1 MAFTG
6 SVGMNGGQSIP
17 IGVNLEEASCQ
28 NVKQQLKKFEELCSK
43 EGSVNI
49 KTQIDKDGYKQIKQM
64 KDAMGNLVTQM
75 KKFDAE
81 GKILSNTV
89 EKIESKNRSAG
100 KAIDEY
106 ANAVEK
112 LKQKNLKSTSSFK
125 ELSEGFNKVK
135 EESEKVVVNGQ
146 KFTKTMTTLKDE
158 TGSTTRVIKT
168 LTSETGETSSAL
180 LRESK
185 SADTA
190 KQRTNELGGALE
202 TTGKKAKSAGV
213 GLADFGGTMVKIAQ
227 FQLINKILDEFKQA
241 VTEAIDVT
249 IEFDK
254 ALTDF
259 RKVSDLSGDS
269 LIKYTQQLGVLGE
282 TVGRTTTEMVQN
294 AQAMKQA
301 GYSDKDAQELARV
314 TALYQNVA
322 DAEVSSADAGKFV
335 VSQLKAFHLEASQA
349 QSVVDKLNAVSN
361 NYSVSNTD
369 LAEGLRKSASALQ
382 TLGNNEDQIIGLITA
397 GTEQLTGQASTVS
410 KGLTTIGINI
420 SSLAQKTGELTYNV
434 DGTTKSL
441 SLLNDAG
448 DALSEFDVLK
458 EIAGDWDN
466 MNKSEQN
473 AIATALAGK
482 TRYNVF
488 SAVISNFDDAIKASE
503 TSINSAGSA
512 MEENSK
518 YLDSIQG
525 KFGETK
531 NLLERFVLGEGG
543 LATFIKYLLDATN
556 MLLRFANSGLG
567 QFVIKSTLAITAL
580 STLVKA
586 SASLKSIELG
596 QGFIKSAKS
605 IMDMTKNMSLAEAIL
620 RKYIEAKKAE
630 ALASAEATGAEGAE
644 AGAKGVSTGAT
655 VTETTAIGADTGA
668 KGADTVATGLLT
680 TAQEALNI
688 AMKSNPIGLIVLAIG
703 ALVGAVA
710 GAVKIYDAFT
720 VSQDEANEAFD
731 EASSA
736 YDEQKTKLDSVSD
749 AYAKNNEELQK
760 LIALKQQENTT
771 KYDSRISQL
780 QKINDKLSSQYKYEK
795 MIFDLKQKQK
805 AEKALE
811 SLEPSHKYQS
821 MWSGSMKQD
830 GTVDFS
836 EHTSKGSYKEQVAQ
850 QTKDLEALANLHKS
864 YIDKR
869 NKYTEEGNK
878 KLAQLWNDQAE
889 EAQQA
894 IEKQEG
900 LMATALEHIQKV
912 QASLLDENG
921 QVIKGKKKEYED
933 LDSILKGS
941 YDSIENVKNGME
953 AYSDS
958 ADKASGSTDGLT
970 DAEDDLASQTEE
982 TAEDQKTLCDTL
994 TKQISA
1000 IEDIGSAYGTL
1011 KGAVSEYN
1019 KSGKLSLS
1027 TLKNLLSL
1035 NPRYLL
1041 ALTNNNG
1048 KLSLNEKALKAQWK
1062 AEVDVYNQTLKTAES
1077 YALLAVQAGKSADE
1091 AIQAGFG
1098 IAQLGDQTQ
1107 TAGNKANGARTG
1119 LENFTAGTDDIS
1131 RGANQAI
1138 NYLNSLGKGMA
1149 QFYQKWGGKELKTFQ
1164 VYKSDDLMQHGMTD
1178 ADRAWASQNG
1188 KHVVNRETKT
1198 AKESKKVKNFFKT
1211 FKMSDGAKSWEDIK
1225 VGSSGV
1231 PSSSVGHS
1239 GGGGGGGSSSSS
1251 RAEEAR
1257 RKAEE
1262 KKQKELEKKLRKAKQ
1277 ALNKEIRASI
1287 KEIDDETNAY
1297 KKNYKWQQ
1305 KQLKIAKKKEKQL
1318 KNQKTTY
1325 ENVKKYIDEM
1335 YDSEINKLKDLED
1348 EFQNLVQKERDALEH
1363 DVTIKDKNGKT
1374 ETVKKNYVE
1383 IGRILD
1389 KAKSDLDVLT
1399 DGYDRAISKQE
1410 RLQRSDQS
1418 IKSKEK
1424 EIKELEDELKQKQ
1437 KINDETERGIQLQE
1451 LQDALDRAKKMR
1463 VKVYKKGEGFV
1474 YDQDQ
1479 DAIKEAQKNLNDY
1492 LRQKEETDIQDKID
1506 KAQGELDTLNKVYED
1521 EIQKQEDLKQKAEDA
1536 YHDQYDALQ
1545 GWYDD
1550 TTAKYE
1556 DYLEYRTEYKIH
1568 SEKLDKDITTSEV
1581 LSSKKRIENLEKEKK
1596 KFDELWDAEE
1606 KKQHEKLVKELTNL
1620 KSAELGEQESYD
1632 NRIKIFEKFV
1642 SDYEN
1647 LASRLEKAEKKVTKQ
1662 QEKTDSAKT
1671 AYDFQK
1677 DQDKSQKEALEKI
1690 KDKADNAKTT
1700 KAVKKNEKAAQALTE
1715 YQKAIDKSQ
1724 HELYS
1729 KVKKGSMTTNQAIEE
1744 YNMWARHWYNYYKLK
1759 SYGIPFTY
1767 SATGV
1772 YTQGKANMFGGK
1784 KATGDAS
1791 IKKNGIYLVGDS
1803 PNQELVIG
1811 SKINGVPMNLP
1822 QGAGV
1827 VNAKSTKTFAGWL
1840 NAMGAMEKD
1849 KVGTLNKNT
1858 TNNDNFSIGNV
1869 TVNGAN
1875 INDGKSFANELLNLK
1890 AEMLQSAYRR

>member
-1 MAFTG
+1 MAESFSG
-6 SVGMNGGQSIP
+6 SVGLNDGQSIP
-17 IGVNLEEASCQ
+17 IGINLLESSCQ
-28 NVKQQLKKFEELCSK
+28 KFKAQLNNFEEQCSR
-43 EGSVNI
+43 EGNITI
-49 KTQIDKDGYKQIKQM
+49 KTQISKDGYKQLSQLKNAYGDVITKMKQF
-64 KDAMGNLVTQM
+64 N
-75 KKFDAE
+75 AE
-81 GKILSNTV
+81 GTLVSEQVTKV
-89 EKIESKNRSAG
+89 ASKSRNSKG
-100 KAIDEY
+100 AIDEY

-227 FQLINKILDEFKQA
+227 FQLINKILDEFKQS

-259 RKVSDLSGDS
+259 RKVSDLSGES
-269 LIKYTQQLGVLGE
+269 LVKYTQQLGVLGE

-448 DALSEFDVLK
+448 DALSEFDVLQ
-458 EIAGDWDN
+458 EIAKDWDN

-503 TSINSAGSA
+503 TSMNSAGSA

-543 LATFIKYLLDATN
+543 LATLIKYLLDATN

-630 ALASAEATGAEGAE
+630 ALASAEATGEEGAE
-644 AGAKGVSTGAT
+644 AIAKGVSTGAT

-688 AMKSNPIGLIVLAIG
+688 AMKSNPIGLVILAIT

-780 QKINDKLSSQYKYEK
+780 QRINDKLSSQYKYEK

-821 MWSGSMKQD
+821 MWAGSMKQD

-894 IEKQEG
+894 IERQEG

-921 QVIKGKKKEYED
+921 QIIKGKKKEYED
-933 LDSILKGS
+933 LDAILKGS
-941 YDSIENVKNGME
+941 YDSLENVKNGME
-953 AYSDS
+953 GYAVS
-958 ADKASGSTDGLT
+958 ADNASESTDGLT
-970 DAEDDLASQTEE
+970 DAEDDLEAQTEE

-994 TKQISA
+994 TEQISA

-1019 KSGKLSLS
+1019 KSGKLSLN
-1027 TLKNLLSL
+1027 TLKTLLAL
-1035 NPRYLL
+1035 NPKYLL

-1077 YALLAVQAGKSADE
+1077 YAILAVQAGKTANE
-1091 AIQAGFG
+1091 AIQAGLG
-1098 IAQLGDQTQ
+1098 IAQLGNQTQ
-1107 TAGNKANGARTG
+1107 TAGNQANGAKAG

-1138 NYLNSLGKGMA
+1138 NYLNSLGQGMA

-1164 VYKSDDLMQHGMTD
+1164 VYKSDDLMQHGQTD
-1178 ADRAWASQNG
+1178 ADRRYASEHG
-1188 KHVVNRETKT
+1188 KRVVNRETRV
-1198 AKESKKVKNFFKT
+1198 AKDTKKVKNFFKS
-1211 FKMSDGAKSWEDIK
+1211 FKMDDGAKSWNDIK
-1225 VGSSGV
+1225 VNNSGS
-1231 PSSSVGHS
+1231 PSSSVGRSS
-1239 GGGGGGGSSSSS
+1239 GGGGGRSRGGGGGSSS
-1251 RAEEAR
+1251 ATKTN
-1257 RKAEE
+1257 KA
-1262 KKQKELEKKLRKAKQ
+1262 LEKAKKAVTKAIKANIK
-1277 ALNKEIRASI
+1277 ALDDQTKAYERSNKHA
-1287 KEIDDETNAY
+1287 
-1297 KKNYKWQQ
+1297 KKVLAN
-1305 KQLKIAKKKEKQL
+1305 AKKKAKALEDKVKL
-1318 KNQKTTY
+1318 Y
-1325 ENVKKYIDEM
+1325 EDVKKYIDEM
-1335 YDSEINKLKDLED
+1335 YDDEINKLKELEN
-1348 EFQNLVQKERDALEH
+1348 EFQELVKLERDASTTTF
-1363 DVTIKDKNGKT
+1363 VDKTGKKV
-1374 ETVKKNYVE
+1374 EKNYVE
-1383 IGRILD
+1383 VGRILE
-1389 KAKSDLDVLT
+1389 KAKHDLDKIT
-1399 DGYDRAISKQE
+1399 SKYDYLIAVQE
-1410 RLQRSDQS
+1410 RLRRADPQIKATEAT
-1418 IKSKEK
+1418 IKSLNEELKAKQKVNE
-1424 EIKELEDELKQKQ
+1424 EQERALRLKELEE
-1437 KINDETERGIQLQE
+1437 
-1451 LQDALDRAKKMR
+1451 ALERAKNIR
-1463 VKVYKKGEGFV
+1463 LKVYRKGQGFV
-1474 YDQDQ
+1474 YGQDE
-1479 DAIKEAQKNLNDY
+1479 DAIREAQKNLDEY
-1492 LRQKEETDIQDKID
+1492 KKQKEVDDLQDRID
-1506 KAQGELDTLNKVYED
+1506 KAQDSLDALNKVYDD
-1521 EIQKQEDLKQKAEDA
+1521 EIEKQEELRQQEEDT
-1536 YHDQYDALQ
+1536 YHARYDTLQ
-1545 GWYDD
+1545 EWYDNQTNYYD
-1550 TTAKYE
+1550 
-1556 DYLEYRTEYKIH
+1556 DILEYRTEYKIH
-1568 SEKLDKDITTSEV
+1568 SERLNRDITTKEV
-1581 LSSKKRIENLEKEKK
+1581 LESQKRIKNLENEKK
-1596 KFDELWDAEE
+1596 KVDAIWEARE
-1606 KKQHEKLVKELTNL
+1606 KKEHERLILKYTNLNAETTFEKDTYETRIKNLQKFVDDYEKLNARLDKANAKVER
-1620 KSAELGEQESYD
+1620 AETKA
-1632 NRIKIFEKFV
+1632 NR
-1642 SDYEN
+1642 
-1647 LASRLEKAEKKVTKQ
+1647 ASK
-1662 QEKTDSAKT
+1662 

-1677 DQDKSQKEALEKI
+1677 EQDTHQKNAQEKIEKKVDKAKTQKDAYKLKKASDALREYQYQLEKYQKDLLHYI
-1690 KDKADNAKTT
+1690 KDGSMDVNTAISAYNKKAKD
-1700 KAVKKNEKAAQALTE
+1700 
-1715 YQKAIDKSQ
+1715 
-1724 HELYS
+1724 LYS
-1729 KVKKGSMTTNQAIEE
+1729 E
-1744 YNMWARHWYNYYKLK
+1744 YKLK
-1759 SYGIPFTY
+1759 SLGIPFKA
-1767 SATGV
+1767 SALGMNTKG
-1772 YTQGKANMFGGK
+1772 TASMFGYGASALKK
-1784 KATGDAS
+1784 KASGDAS
-1791 IKKNGIYLVGDS
+1791 ISSSGVYLVGDS
-1803 PNQELVIG
+1803 PNTELIIG
-1811 SKINGVPMNLP
+1811 SKLNGVPMNLS
-1822 QGAGV
+1822 QGTGV
-1827 VNAKSTKTFAGWL
+1827 VNAKSTKTLAGML
-1840 NAMGAMEKD
+1840 NSIGMMKKND
-1849 KVGTLNKNT
+1849 IGTLSKT
-1858 TNNDNFSIGNV
+1858 TNNNDSFSIGNV
-1869 TVNGAN
+1869 TVNGAK
-1875 INDGKSFANELLNLK
+1875 IKDGKSFANELLNLK
-1890 AEMLQSAYRR
+1890 SEMLQMAYRK